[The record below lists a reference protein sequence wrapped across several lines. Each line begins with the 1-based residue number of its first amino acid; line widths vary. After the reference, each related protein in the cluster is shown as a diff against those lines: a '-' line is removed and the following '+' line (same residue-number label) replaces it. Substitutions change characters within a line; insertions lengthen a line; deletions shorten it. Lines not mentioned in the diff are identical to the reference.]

1 MKQLWA
7 PWRMEYIKHTD
18 RLSTDCI
25 LCDKLDDTDGLLVHK
40 GERAYVMMNLYPYNN
55 GHVMISPIHHIS
67 DFDELPVETQ
77 TEIMNLATILM
88 RFMRKEMNAEGFNMG
103 ANIGKAG
110 GAGIDEHF
118 HFHVVPRWNGDTN
131 FMPVV
136 GHTKVQVD
144 GLKETCELLKKAFK
158 I

>member
-18 RLSTDCI
+18 RLPSDCI
-25 LCDKLDDTDGLLVHK
+25 LCDKLDDADGLLVHK

-88 RFMRKEMNAEGFNMG
+88 RFIRKEMNAEGFNMG

-158 I
+158 S

>member
-7 PWRMEYIKHTD
+7 PWRMEYIKRKDTT
-18 RLSTDCI
+18 SSDCV
-25 LCDKLDDTDGLLVHK
+25 LCYKENQDDELIVYK

-55 GHVMISPIHHIS
+55 GHVMISPTYHIS

-77 TEIMNLATILM
+77 IEIMNLATTLM
-88 RFMRKEMNAEGFNMG
+88 RFMRKEMDAEGFNMG

-118 HFHVVPRWNGDTN
+118 HFHVVPRWHGDTN
-131 FMPVV
+131 FMPVI

-144 GLKETCELLKKAFK
+144 GLKETCQLLKKAFK
-158 I
+158 N

>member
-1 MKQLWA
+1 MEQLWA
-7 PWRMEYIKHTD
+7 PWRMEYIKRTD
-18 RLSTDCI
+18 TPLSDCV
-25 LCDKLDDTDGLLVHK
+25 LCDKLNDMDELLVYK
-40 GERAYVMMNLYPYNN
+40 GEHAYVMMNLYPYNN

-67 DFDELPVETQ
+67 DFDKLPVETQ
-77 TEIMNLATILM
+77 TEIMTLATILM

-131 FMPVV
+131 FMPVI

-144 GLKETCELLKKAFK
+144 GLKETCELLKKAF
-158 I
+158 

>member
-1 MKQLWA
+1 MEQLWA
-7 PWRMEYIKHTD
+7 PWRMEYIKRTD
-18 RLSTDCI
+18 TPPSDCV
-25 LCDKLDDTDGLLVHK
+25 LCDKLNDTDGLLVHK
-40 GERAYVMMNLYPYNN
+40 GERAYVMMNLFPYNN

-77 TEIMNLATILM
+77 IEIMNLTTTLM
-88 RFMRKEMNAEGFNMG
+88 RFMRKEMNVEGFNMG
-103 ANIGKAG
+103 ANIGKSG

-144 GLKETCELLKKAFK
+144 GLKETCELLKKAF
-158 I
+158 

>member
-1 MKQLWA
+1 MEQLWA
-7 PWRMEYIKHTD
+7 PWRMEYIKRTD
-18 RLSTDCI
+18 TPPSDCV
-25 LCDKLDDTDGLLVHK
+25 LCDKLNDTDGLLVYK

-55 GHVMISPIHHIS
+55 GHVMISPLHHIS

-77 TEIMNLATILM
+77 TEIMNLTTTLM
-88 RFMRKEMNAEGFNMG
+88 RFMRKEMNAEGFNIG

-131 FMPVV
+131 FMPVI

-144 GLKETCELLKKAFK
+144 GLKETCELLKKAF
-158 I
+158 

>member
-1 MKQLWA
+1 MEQLWA
-7 PWRMEYIKHTD
+7 PWRMEYIKRTD
-18 RLSTDCI
+18 TPPSDCV
-25 LCDKLDDTDGLLVHK
+25 LCDKLDADDLLVHK
-40 GERAYVMMNLYPYNN
+40 GEQAYVMMNLYPYNN

-67 DFDELPVETQ
+67 EFDELPVETQ
-77 TEIMNLATILM
+77 MEIMNLATILM

-110 GAGIDEHF
+110 GAGIDEHL

-136 GHTKVQVD
+136 GHTKVQVE
-144 GLKETCELLKKAFK
+144 GLKETCELLKKAF
-158 I
+158 